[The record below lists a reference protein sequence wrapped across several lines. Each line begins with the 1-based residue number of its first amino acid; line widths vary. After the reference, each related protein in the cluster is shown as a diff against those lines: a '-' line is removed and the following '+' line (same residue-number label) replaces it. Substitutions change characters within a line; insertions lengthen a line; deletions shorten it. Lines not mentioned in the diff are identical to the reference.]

1 MKPCLLTLAGLLL
14 SFPLL
19 ADADLVIEE
28 PWIREAPPT
37 ASVLAAYMVINNHG
51 DSAVEITAITSPDFD
66 HAELHQTRVE
76 DGMARM
82 IPVKRLEIP
91 AAGTVSLEPGGMH
104 LMLFTPKQPLR
115 AGDTVTLLILQRNGD
130 PVTVKAPVLR
140 KTGGM
145 NHLHHHHE

>member
-1 MKPCLLTLAGLLL
+1 MKPCLLTLASLLL
-14 SFPLL
+14 SFPLF
-19 ADADLVIEE
+19 ADADLDIQE

-51 DSAVEITAITSPDFD
+51 DSPAEITAITSPDFD
-66 HAELHQTRVE
+66 HTELHQTRVE

-82 IPVKRLEIP
+82 VPVKRLEIP

-104 LMLFTPKQPLR
+104 LMLFTPKRPLR
-115 AGDTVTLLILQRNGD
+115 EGDSVTLVILQRNGD

-145 NHLHHHHE
+145 DHQHHHHE

>member
-1 MKPCLLTLAGLLL
+1 MKPFLLTLAGLLL
-14 SFPLL
+14 PLPLL
-19 ADADLVIEE
+19 ADADLDIQE

-51 DSAVEITAITSPDFD
+51 DSPVEITAITSPDFD
-66 HAELHQTRVE
+66 HTELHQTRVE

-91 AAGTVSLEPGGMH
+91 TAGTVSLEPGGMH
-104 LMLFTPKQPLR
+104 LMLFTPNRPLR
-115 AGDTVTLLILQRNGD
+115 EGDAVTLVIQQRNGD

-145 NHLHHHHE
+145 DHQQHHHE